1 MRDNTS
7 REKSREKTDCGK
19 LVALKKKS
27 TTTTT
32 TDTTQRLVPEVPETK
47 KKQHPLSLK
56 SKRRAQSGGR
66 QFSYKRQ
73 IRKVV
78 QAGKSSSSSK
88 RLARKARKAK
98 LVVKQEKLDVGYD
111 QALLA
116 TKYQVDQIT
125 IRLQPAG
132 LGSDTP

>member
-32 TDTTQRLVPEVPETK
+32 TDTTQRLVPEVPETR

-56 SKRRAQSGGR
+56 SKRIKEEPSQVADNSHL
-66 QFSYKRQ
+66 KD
-73 IRKVV
+73 
-78 QAGKSSSSSK
+78 
-88 RLARKARKAK
+88 K
-98 LVVKQEKLDVGYD
+98 LEKLCKPVN
-111 QALLA
+111 LA
-116 TKYQVDQIT
+116 AAQKD
-125 IRLQPAG
+125 LQGRPEKQN
-132 LGSDTP
+132 LW